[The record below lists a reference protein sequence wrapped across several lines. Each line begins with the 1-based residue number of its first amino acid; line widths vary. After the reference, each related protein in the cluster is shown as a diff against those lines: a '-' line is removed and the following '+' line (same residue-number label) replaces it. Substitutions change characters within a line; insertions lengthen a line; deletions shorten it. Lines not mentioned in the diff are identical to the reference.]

1 MSDVTLEAS
10 AGFVMYG
17 ARDAVSGGLTQVE
30 RQVRTIEQ
38 AVEDN
43 PSLAFDL
50 AKTLV
55 ESVCR
60 TILRERE
67 VGFEEDDD
75 LPKLFK
81 MAARNLPF
89 LPPTASAESQARES
103 LNRTLGGL
111 STAIQGIC
119 ELRNQFGFASHGAA
133 SPRPAL
139 EAVQARLAAQAADTI
154 VGFLYRIHLQD
165 RTPHTP
171 RALYDDNRAFNE
183 FVDEAHGLIHIFEIE
198 LRPSEVLFQ
207 VEPET
212 YRVYLAEF
220 GTEAENSE
228 QESAAGGTAGM
239 VT

>member
-1 MSDVTLEAS
+1 MSEVTLEAS

-17 ARDAVSGGLTQVE
+17 ARDAVAGGLTQVE
-30 RQVRTIEQ
+30 RHVRTIEQ
-38 AVEDN
+38 AVEEN
-43 PSLAFDL
+43 PGLAFDL

-67 VGFEEDDD
+67 VGFAEDDD

-81 MAARNLPF
+81 MAGRVLPF
-89 LPPTASAESQARES
+89 LPPTVSTESQTRES
-103 LNRTLGGL
+103 LHRTLSGL
-111 STAIQGIC
+111 STAIMGIC
-119 ELRNQFGFASHGAA
+119 ELRNQCGFASHG
-133 SPRPAL
+133 SDKPRPAM

-165 RTPHTP
+165 RTLPTP
-171 RALYDDNRAFNE
+171 RALYDDNSAFNE
-183 FVDEAHGLIHIFEIE
+183 FVDEAHGLIQIFEVE

-207 VEPET
+207 AEPES

-220 GTEAENSE
+220 NTEAESSE
-228 QESAAGGTAGM
+228 QEAAVDESAGM
-239 VT
+239 MT